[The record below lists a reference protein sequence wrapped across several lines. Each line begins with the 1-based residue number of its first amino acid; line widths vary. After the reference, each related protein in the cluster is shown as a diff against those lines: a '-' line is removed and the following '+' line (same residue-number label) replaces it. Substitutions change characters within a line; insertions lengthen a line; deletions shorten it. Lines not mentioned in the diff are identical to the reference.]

1 MGVYKSID
9 NPLWQRQPGE
19 SSKAFAAF
27 VRYREMGPDRTHRK
41 VGLEMGRSIQNIDQL
56 STKYKWTTRIKAWD
70 DYLDELKRKTI
81 EKETEEMIKRH
92 IQGSQ
97 VLQRALLAPV
107 VALNKK
113 LKEVIDNGG
122 KNDFETMKLKDLLR
136 LSTETARVFG
146 SITDIERKA
155 RGQATEINQSDI
167 TSGGEILV
175 IKPIA
180 TSKQDDEDV

>member
-19 SSKAFAAF
+19 SSRAFAAF
-27 VRYREMGPDRTHRK
+27 VRYREMGSDRTHKK
-41 VGLEMGRSIQNIDQL
+41 VALEMGRSVNNIDQL
-56 STKYKWTTRIKAWD
+56 STKYKWTVRIKAWD
-70 DYLDELKRKTI
+70 EFLDELKRKTI

-97 VLQRALLAPV
+97 AIQRALLAPV
-107 VALNKK
+107 IALNKK
-113 LKEVIDNGG
+113 LKEVLDSNEKSEFDN
-122 KNDFETMKLKDLLR
+122 MKFKELLR
-136 LSTETARVFG
+136 LTTETARVFG
-146 SITDIERKA
+146 SITDVERKA

-167 TSGGEILV
+167 TSGGEVLV

-180 TSKQDDEDV
+180 TSIQDDENL